1 MNLKINKEVCYPCS
15 KSINVG
21 QPMLEC
27 ENCTKV
33 IHTRCF
39 KSASFKCKNGL
50 WMCPGCAL
58 ITEDRYCPFD
68 NQNDLEKSDRPYNE
82 GAEDTLIQKFC
93 HTLES
98 CKRYSKREFTEVAT
112 KISSGERQGSFLSAL
127 FLNIDGNASNFDTFQ
142 VELKRLSHPFD
153 VLGLA
158 ETNAGSS
165 LQELYQV
172 PSYTSFYQNTLPGKK
187 KGTGVA
193 LYVSDSLNAV
203 VLEKLS
209 YCTVNIECLFAEITD
224 STGVKVVYGVV
235 YRPPSGCFEAFCE
248 VLQTIAKQ
256 LSGKPLRLLG
266 DFNSDLFKVSSHN
279 QLFEDTIIS
288 NGLYPSISIAT
299 HFRPNCKNSCID
311 NILVSDID
319 NVMLSGV
326 LQDRLSEHS
335 LIFSFT
341 STQAPRNKND
351 EKHVRYYDYSSAKLT
366 NFVSEL
372 EVKVNQLSQ
381 SSDFCEFVD
390 CFKSTLDKHCK
401 LEVPKT
407 TKRTPKLNPWIT
419 DGIILSIDRKHELCK
434 EWSDTVTNKDP
445 SGNVLLYKIFS
456 DYRRMLK
463 GIIKAAKRSYYC
475 NEIYKNI
482 ESSKKTWQIIN
493 ELRGKRKKTTK
504 PPFIINNERILNRRA
519 IANGFNSWFVSIAP
533 KLNETI
539 TTDLSSGIPILPMK
553 TFHDF
558 LSPSNSRSIMLEDTT
573 PEEVLRIIKEFE
585 NGKASDIPI
594 TVIKT
599 SSHVIAPI
607 VSRYLNKLMSN
618 GIFPDILKTGRITPV
633 FKKGNPEEIE
643 NYRPISTL
651 SIFGKIFEKIIYSR
665 IYSFVSS
672 QGIISKTQFGFRQSH
687 STSHAVNYSVD
698 LISKH
703 LKSKHHVLGIFIDL
717 SKAFDTI
724 DHSTL
729 LVKLERYGIR
739 GVANDLI
746 KSYLT
751 NRFQYT
757 DVVGEKSD
765 LLPIK
770 FGVPQGSIL
779 GPLLFLLYI
788 NDISN
793 SSSLGSFV
801 TFADDTNIFV
811 VGKTAQE
818 AYERSNTLLSN
829 LQTYMRA
836 NKLHINM
843 SKCCYIHF
851 RPKSRTE
858 ANTEEEFIMNIDNYP
873 IKRVTSA
880 RFLGVVIDE
889 NLTWEEHIIALKRKL
904 NHATSTLCRL
914 RCSLPEFLH
923 RQLYYTLFESHL
935 SYCISAWG
943 GAAKNR
949 LCSIF
954 TAQKYCLRVLFGD
967 RAAYLDKFKTCV
979 RTRPFTDQKLDSKFY
994 KKEHTKP
1001 LFKDNEILTVQNLY
1015 TYHSFIELF
1024 KIMKFSTPM
1033 SMYEEYSRSSRK
1045 PMLIINKLDPPDNHN
1060 TRSTKIWNIITPN
1073 LKIFDYSV
1081 SISCLKSKLKS
1092 SLLANQHC
1100 HAVYDW
1106 TNKDF
1111 DICNLKIS

>member
-351 EKHVRYYDYSSAKLT
+351 EKHVRYYDYSSAKLK

-533 KLNETI
+533 
-539 TTDLSSGIPILPMK
+539 SVV
-553 TFHDF
+553 
-558 LSPSNSRSIMLEDTT
+558 RRRRT
-573 PEEVLRIIKEFE
+573 PPRRV
-585 NGKASDIPI
+585 
-594 TVIKT
+594 
-599 SSHVIAPI
+599 
-607 VSRYLNKLMSN
+607 
-618 GIFPDILKTGRITPV
+618 
-633 FKKGNPEEIE
+633 
-643 NYRPISTL
+643 
-651 SIFGKIFEKIIYSR
+651 
-665 IYSFVSS
+665 
-672 QGIISKTQFGFRQSH
+672 
-687 STSHAVNYSVD
+687 
-698 LISKH
+698 
-703 LKSKHHVLGIFIDL
+703 
-717 SKAFDTI
+717 
-724 DHSTL
+724 
-729 LVKLERYGIR
+729 
-739 GVANDLI
+739 
-746 KSYLT
+746 
-751 NRFQYT
+751 
-757 DVVGEKSD
+757 
-765 LLPIK
+765 
-770 FGVPQGSIL
+770 
-779 GPLLFLLYI
+779 
-788 NDISN
+788 
-793 SSSLGSFV
+793 
-801 TFADDTNIFV
+801 IFV
-811 VGKTAQE
+811 
-818 AYERSNTLLSN
+818 R
-829 LQTYMRA
+829 R
-836 NKLHINM
+836 
-843 SKCCYIHF
+843 
-851 RPKSRTE
+851 RR
-858 ANTEEEFIMNIDNYP
+858 
-873 IKRVTSA
+873 R
-880 RFLGVVIDE
+880 
-889 NLTWEEHIIALKRKL
+889 
-904 NHATSTLCRL
+904 
-914 RCSLPEFLH
+914 
-923 RQLYYTLFESHL
+923 
-935 SYCISAWG
+935 
-943 GAAKNR
+943 
-949 LCSIF
+949 
-954 TAQKYCLRVLFGD
+954 
-967 RAAYLDKFKTCV
+967 
-979 RTRPFTDQKLDSKFY
+979 
-994 KKEHTKP
+994 
-1001 LFKDNEILTVQNLY
+1001 
-1015 TYHSFIELF
+1015 
-1024 KIMKFSTPM
+1024 
-1033 SMYEEYSRSSRK
+1033 
-1045 PMLIINKLDPPDNHN
+1045 
-1060 TRSTKIWNIITPN
+1060 
-1073 LKIFDYSV
+1073 
-1081 SISCLKSKLKS
+1081 
-1092 SLLANQHC
+1092 
-1100 HAVYDW
+1100 
-1106 TNKDF
+1106 
-1111 DICNLKIS
+1111 

>member
-1 MNLKINKEVCYPCS
+1 MAQEFYWVVSNITNCLT
-15 KSINVG
+15 SI
-21 QPMLEC
+21 
-27 ENCTKV
+27 T
-33 IHTRCF
+33 
-39 KSASFKCKNGL
+39 
-50 WMCPGCAL
+50 
-58 ITEDRYCPFD
+58 
-68 NQNDLEKSDRPYNE
+68 
-82 GAEDTLIQKFC
+82 
-93 HTLES
+93 
-98 CKRYSKREFTEVAT
+98 
-112 KISSGERQGSFLSAL
+112 ISG
-127 FLNIDGNASNFDTFQ
+127 
-142 VELKRLSHPFD
+142 
-153 VLGLA
+153 
-158 ETNAGSS
+158 
-165 LQELYQV
+165 
-172 PSYTSFYQNTLPGKK
+172 
-187 KGTGVA
+187 
-193 LYVSDSLNAV
+193 SDSLNAV

-351 EKHVRYYDYSSAKLT
+351 EKHVRYYDYSSAKLK

-445 SGNVLLYKIFS
+445 SGNVLLYMIFS

-618 GIFPDILKTGRITPV
+618 GIFPDILKTGRRKVGPT
-633 FKKGNPEEIE
+633 
-643 NYRPISTL
+643 SD
-651 SIFGKIFEKIIYSR
+651 KIWGSP
-665 IYSFVSS
+665 
-672 QGIISKTQFGFRQSH
+672 GF
-687 STSHAVNYSVD
+687 N
-698 LISKH
+698 
-703 LKSKHHVLGIFIDL
+703 
-717 SKAFDTI
+717 
-724 DHSTL
+724 
-729 LVKLERYGIR
+729 
-739 GVANDLI
+739 
-746 KSYLT
+746 
-751 NRFQYT
+751 
-757 DVVGEKSD
+757 
-765 LLPIK
+765 
-770 FGVPQGSIL
+770 
-779 GPLLFLLYI
+779 
-788 NDISN
+788 
-793 SSSLGSFV
+793 
-801 TFADDTNIFV
+801 
-811 VGKTAQE
+811 
-818 AYERSNTLLSN
+818 
-829 LQTYMRA
+829 
-836 NKLHINM
+836 
-843 SKCCYIHF
+843 
-851 RPKSRTE
+851 SRTP
-858 ANTEEEFIMNIDNYP
+858 FIP
-873 IKRVTSA
+873 
-880 RFLGVVIDE
+880 
-889 NLTWEEHIIALKRKL
+889 
-904 NHATSTLCRL
+904 TL
-914 RCSLPEFLH
+914 H
-923 RQLYYTLFESHL
+923 
-935 SYCISAWG
+935 
-943 GAAKNR
+943 K
-949 LCSIF
+949 
-954 TAQKYCLRVLFGD
+954 
-967 RAAYLDKFKTCV
+967 
-979 RTRPFTDQKLDSKFY
+979 
-994 KKEHTKP
+994 
-1001 LFKDNEILTVQNLY
+1001 
-1015 TYHSFIELF
+1015 
-1024 KIMKFSTPM
+1024 
-1033 SMYEEYSRSSRK
+1033 
-1045 PMLIINKLDPPDNHN
+1045 
-1060 TRSTKIWNIITPN
+1060 
-1073 LKIFDYSV
+1073 
-1081 SISCLKSKLKS
+1081 
-1092 SLLANQHC
+1092 
-1100 HAVYDW
+1100 
-1106 TNKDF
+1106 
-1111 DICNLKIS
+1111 